1 MLIGAAAGLVATLPM
16 TIFMQTVWTQLPR
29 REMHPL
35 PPRRITR
42 RLLRKTGVQ
51 GRVNYRNETALTLLL
66 HFLFGAAAGAF
77 YSLLVG
83 KFPGRDEVKGT
94 LAGVTLWT
102 GSYLGWIPA
111 FGILPP
117 ATHHPWRMN
126 VLMIVAHFVWGF
138 SWGVMRRMLNSRKQ
152 YIEL

>member
-1 MLIGAAAGLVATLPM
+1 MLMGAAAGFISTLPM
-16 TIFMQTVWTQLPR
+16 TIFMQTAWMQMPR

-35 PPRRITR
+35 PPRQITR
-42 RLLRKTGVQ
+42 KLLRRSGVQ
-51 GRVNYRNETALTLLL
+51 GRINDRSETALTLLL

-77 YSLLVG
+77 YGVLTE

-94 LAGVTLWT
+94 LAGASLWT

-111 FGILPP
+111 LRILPP
-117 ATHHPWRMN
+117 ATQHPWRMN
-126 VLMIVAHFVWGF
+126 LLMLVAHFIWGF
-138 SWGVMRRMLNSRKQ
+138 SWGILTRMFSSRKQ